1 MYCTTA
7 VVLLLPLLRSI
18 SMYCTAFVFSDCV
31 YSLSLSSTWGE
42 VPLNYRTVN
51 ITCIW
56 TCFEMQFASLIGS
69 SSWRLVVGRRRGD
82 ETAGGGCKVDCKPFF
97 CLSVFAWGSLKRA
110 EIVAEWV
117 KKKKKVWLQLWVCP
131 VQKSSSTWCVNV
143 LFTLPRLFT
152 TMPPKRDAGA
162 TPAQPPIKMIKIDN
176 VTDAQ
181 EFGCHSGEDKF
192 RLHEEASYSPY
203 PNNDVRV
210 HCLIIRISNLCITWI
225 FFMCSFSTLVAA
237 WHYWIWWRQCCKPGN
252 QNRHHQPS
260 HENRAAAGTTEIWTQ
275 MQNFGWERAEG
286 TQRWVGKNN

>member
-162 TPAQPPIKMIKIDN
+162 TAAQPPIKMIKIDN

-225 FFMCSFSTLVAA
+225 FFYVFFFDSCGSLTLLNLMKTMLQAQESEQTPSAFS
-237 WHYWIWWRQCCKPGN
+237 WK
-252 QNRHHQPS
+252 
-260 HENRAAAGTTEIWTQ
+260 
-275 MQNFGWERAEG
+275 
-286 TQRWVGKNN
+286 

>member
-1 MYCTTA
+1 MRQREGDARLTA
-7 VVLLLPLLRSI
+7 NL
-18 SMYCTAFVFSDCV
+18 
-31 YSLSLSSTWGE
+31 
-42 VPLNYRTVN
+42 
-51 ITCIW
+51 
-56 TCFEMQFASLIGS
+56 
-69 SSWRLVVGRRRGD
+69 
-82 ETAGGGCKVDCKPFF
+82 FF

-162 TPAQPPIKMIKIDN
+162 TAAQPPIKMIKIDN

-225 FFMCSFSTLVAA
+225 FFFMCSFSTLVAA

-286 TQRWVGKNN
+286 TQRWVGKIN